1 MSLKTS
7 QSIRKVKQQAKT
19 VNKESLQCNAQNIQK
34 SQCEKKAS
42 FKRLTELY
50 LRWMVINSNFFY
62 YLLVMNKIT
71 RRFIVTLYA
80 RNTFAC

>member
-1 MSLKTS
+1 MLESLFNKVAGLRALRTPFLNGCSLHNMMSLKTS

-50 LRWMVINSNFFY
+50 LR
-62 YLLVMNKIT
+62 
-71 RRFIVTLYA
+71 
-80 RNTFAC
+80 